1 MMKIAITG
9 ASGLIGSRIVEL
21 LQNDFEFLS
30 LSIEDMDIT
39 DPDSVESNLA
49 NLDFDLFLHLAGYTN
64 VDGAENQKE
73 LAHKINVEGTKN
85 VFDFVSKKNKK
96 FIYISTDF
104 IFDGKNPPYFEDST
118 PDPTGYYAQTKYE
131 GEKIVNNNAMIV
143 RLSYPYRANYEI
155 KKDLVRKLIDYLKQ
169 GTQLKMITDSL
180 ITPTFVDDIAYS
192 LKYLMNNYSPEI
204 YHVVGAD
211 SLSPY
216 DAANLIAKTFNLDES
231 LIVPTTFEEYSKDK
245 AVRSQYS
252 QIKSKKNNFH
262 SMKTFEEGLNEIKIQ
277 MTKL

>member
-1 MMKIAITG
+1 MKIAITG